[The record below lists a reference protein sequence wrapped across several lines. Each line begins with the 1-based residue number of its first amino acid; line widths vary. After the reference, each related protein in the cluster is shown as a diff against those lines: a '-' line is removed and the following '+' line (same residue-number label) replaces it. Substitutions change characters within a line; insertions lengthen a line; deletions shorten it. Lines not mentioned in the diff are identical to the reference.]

1 MKIYKLLASAFLAV
15 SFTSC
20 QQTLFEDLEGASVN
34 VVADDNVN
42 YDGKVITVKKN
53 TPVTFSLGGD
63 PDVITFF
70 SGELGHQYAYRNR
83 TEIPLEDI
91 VSAELKFKVW
101 TQYGVSNTGEANSC
115 RGQMDV
121 LFVTEDE
128 DGTPVFPGLSGNF
141 EVDSV
146 MLESQIAWLQLVERD
161 EMPQKVLNSAY
172 SAITVERDLTPYL
185 GKKLTLAFVLNRDKK
200 EAPQDKEDP
209 KKTIIQ
215 STFHF
220 EDMCI
225 ETKLKDN
232 RTVVIGAD
240 AFGLTPVN
248 MKNKTVFDDHKDNE
262 FDMPSDREYGAVK
275 AGVEGYWNFANLSSG
290 NIDIAGCSADG
301 VWKYSWL
308 VSDYINW
315 QLTDEVDT
323 GVKIKEINLPM
334 SDYTYTYSQV
344 GTYRATFVLNNSNYE
359 DAQQKLC
366 EFIVN
371 VVE

>member
-70 SGELGHQYAYRNR
+70 SGELEHQYAYRNR

-101 TQYGVSNTGEANSC
+101 AQYGIFRTDPENSC
-115 RGQMDV
+115 KNQMDV
-121 LFVTEDE
+121 LFVTED
-128 DGTPVFPGLSGNF
+128 GNGSPVFPGLSRDF
-141 EVDSV
+141 AADSV
-146 MLESQIAWLQLVERD
+146 MLEEQIAWQQLVDRS
-161 EMPQKVLNSAY
+161 EMPVKATDAY
-172 SAITVERDLTPYL
+172 SAKEIIKDLTPYI
-185 GKKLTLAFVLNRDKK
+185 GKKMTLAFVLNRDKK
-200 EAPQDKEDP
+200 EAPQNSSDP
-209 KKTIIQ
+209 KVTILQ

-262 FDMPSDREYGAVK
+262 FDMPSDMEYGAVK

-290 NIDIAGCSADG
+290 NIDISGCPAGG

-315 QLTDEVDT
+315 QLTDGVDT
-323 GVKIKEINLPM
+323 GVKIKEINLPV
-334 SDYTYTYSQV
+334 SDYTYSQV